1 MERIDLKVPELGD
14 FADIGVIEV
23 LVEPGGRVEKEQSLI
38 TLESDKATMEIPAAH
53 AGRLVEIR
61 VAVGDRVNSGDV
73 IAVLEAEGEGGVAA
87 QPATDATPESRP
99 ATASDA
105 TSAIPSPVPPPIPSA
120 AGQTDCDL
128 LVLGAGPGG
137 YSAAFRA
144 ADLGLKVILVE
155 RRATLGGVCLN
166 VGCIPSK
173 ALLHAAKVIADAQAM
188 GAHGVRFGA
197 PQIELDALRH
207 WKDQVVGRLT
217 KGLDALAARRQVTV
231 IHGTG
236 RFVAP
241 HEIEIESTGNPGG
254 SVRRIRFAQAIVAA
268 GSEAAPLPLDKLPVD
283 PRLMDSTQALELPV
297 IPHRLLVIGGGIIGL
312 EMATVYAGLGS
323 RVTVVEL
330 TSALMPGT
338 DPDLV
343 KPLARRLGQSGEIHL
358 NTGVSRIHAGYD
370 GIRVSF
376 AAGEGGTAP
385 DDQTFDRVLVAIGR
399 RPNGRAIGAA
409 AAGVAVDER
418 GFIPVDNQLRT
429 NVPHIFAIGDING
442 PPMLAHKAS
451 HEGKVAAE
459 VAAGQ
464 NSAFDTAVIPSVAY
478 TDPEIAWVGL
488 TESEAKTR
496 GTACKIG
503 RFPWAASGRALGMG
517 RDEGFTK
524 LLFEPKSLRLLGAG
538 IVGPGAGD
546 LVAECALAIEMGATA
561 HDIGM
566 TIHPHP
572 TLSETIA
579 FAAEAAAGTLTDL

>member
-1 MERIDLKVPELGD
+1 MQRIDIKVPELGEFTD
-14 FADIGVIEV
+14 VSVIEV
-23 LVEPGGRVEKEQSLI
+23 LVEAGERIEKEQSLI
-38 TLESDKATMEIPAAH
+38 TLESDKATMEIPSSN
-53 AGRLVEIR
+53 AGRLVELR
-61 VAVGDRVNSGDV
+61 VNEGDRVNSGDV
-73 IAVLEAEGEGGVAA
+73 IAVLEVAGEESSAA
-87 QPATDATPESRP
+87 PTAIASAAPTSPPAP
-99 ATASDA
+99 APAA
-105 TSAIPSPVPPPIPSA
+105 PSA

-155 RRATLGGVCLN
+155 RSATLGGVCLN

-173 ALLHAAKVIADAQAM
+173 ALLHTAQVIAEAQAM
-188 GAHGVRFGA
+188 SAHGVRFGE

-217 KGLDALAARRQVTV
+217 QGLNALAARRRVTV

-236 RFVAP
+236 RFVSPQA
-241 HEIEIESTGNPGG
+241 IEITDNEITHGG
-254 SVRRIRFAQAIVAA
+254 AVRTIRFAQAIIAA
-268 GSEAAPLPLDKLPVD
+268 GSEAAPLPIDNLPVD

-297 IPHRLLVIGGGIIGL
+297 IPRRLLVIGGGIIGL

-323 RVTVVEL
+323 RVTIVEL
-330 TSALMPGT
+330 TAGLLPGT

-343 KPLARRLGQSGEIHL
+343 KPLAKRLRQSGEIYL
-358 NTGVSRIHAGYD
+358 NTGIGRIHAGYD

-376 AAGEGGTAP
+376 AAAAGGTAP
-385 DDQTFDRVLVAIGR
+385 EDQTFDRVLVAIGR

-409 AAGVAVDER
+409 AAGVAVDDR
-418 GFIPVDNQLRT
+418 GFIPVDRQLRT

-451 HEGKVAAE
+451 HEGKIAAE
-459 VAAGQ
+459 IAAGQ
-464 NSAFDTAVIPSVAY
+464 NSAFDAAVIPSVAY

-488 TESEAKTR
+488 TESEAKAR
-496 GTACKIG
+496 GAACKVG

-524 LLFEPKSLRLLGAG
+524 LLFEPQSLRLLGAG

-546 LVAECALAIEMGATA
+546 LIAECALAIEMGATA
-561 HDIGM
+561 HDIAL

-579 FAAEAAAGTLTDL
+579 FAAEAASGTITDL